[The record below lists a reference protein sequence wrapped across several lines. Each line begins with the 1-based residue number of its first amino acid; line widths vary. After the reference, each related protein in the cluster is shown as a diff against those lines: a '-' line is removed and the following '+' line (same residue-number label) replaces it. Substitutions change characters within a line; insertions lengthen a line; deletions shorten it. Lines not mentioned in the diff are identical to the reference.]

1 MTERRTMITGSLQKK
16 KGIFYAVLNLY
27 DDYGKRKL
35 KWISTGYTIK
45 GNKKKAE
52 EKLEQ
57 LKIEYEQKS
66 KIKLRDPNISEKYQN
81 ILFCDY
87 MLEWLEKQRGK
98 VEKTTYIGYQQVI
111 KGRLYNYFKAKKIKL
126 IELKPKHI
134 QDFFDL
140 LFSEG
145 LSGNTIKHY
154 RANISKAL
162 KSAVINELIDS
173 NPATK
178 LEAIKVKEY
187 TADYYTQDELLH
199 LMDIVKTT
207 TVELPIVIAGIYGL
221 RREEVIGIKWD
232 AIDFTAK
239 TLTIRHT
246 VGRGKID
253 GVTQFI
259 FKDRAKSDSGY
270 RTLPLFDFIVD
281 LLHSYKKKYDEKR
294 KFYGNTYC
302 NDYKDYI
309 CLMDNGELM
318 KPGYITQTFNKIL
331 KQNELRHIRLHDLR
345 HSCGTLLIQSGVPV
359 KDIQNW
365 LGHAN
370 FQTTLRYAHADIAN
384 KKISADVIS
393 SKLLLNTNDEKKQIT

>member
-1 MTERRTMITGSLQKK
+1 MITGSLQKK
-16 KGIFYAVLNLY
+16 KGLYYAVLNLY
-27 DDYGKRKL
+27 DDYGKRKP
-35 KWISTGYTIK
+35 KWIPTGYTIK

-57 LKIEYEQKS
+57 FKIEYEQKS
-66 KIKLRDPNISEKYQN
+66 KIQLRDPNIYDKYKN

-87 MLEWLEKQRGK
+87 MLEWLEKQKGK
-98 VEKTTYIGYQQVI
+98 VEQTTYIGYEQVI
-111 KGRLYNYFKAKKIKL
+111 KGRLYKYFKAKKIKL
-126 IELKPKHI
+126 VDLKPKHI

-162 KSAVINELIDS
+162 KSAVITEIIDS

-178 LEAIKVKEY
+178 LEPIKAKEY
-187 TADYYTQDELLH
+187 TANYYTQDELLN
-199 LMDIVKTT
+199 LMEIIETT
-207 TVELPIVIAGIYGL
+207 PIELPVIIAGVYGL
-221 RREEVIGIKWD
+221 RREEVIGLKWN
-232 AIDFTAK
+232 AIDFKDK

-259 FKDRAKSDSGY
+259 FKERTKSDAGY
-270 RTLPLFDFIVD
+270 RTLPLFDFIAD
-281 LLHSYKKKYDEKR
+281 LLRKYKNKYEENK

-309 CLMDNGELM
+309 CLMENGELM
-318 KPGYITQTFNKIL
+318 KPGYVTQTFSKIL
-331 KQNELRHIRLHDLR
+331 DNNHLRHIRLHDLR
-345 HSCGTLLIQSGVPV
+345 HSCGTLLVRNGVPL
-359 KDIQNW
+359 KDIQIW
-365 LGHAN
+365 LGHSN
-370 FQTTLRYAHADIAN
+370 FQTTLRYAHADVEN
-384 KKISADVIS
+384 KRISANVIEN
-393 SKLLLNTNDEKKQIT
+393 KLALDTKKEQITKLAL

>member
-1 MTERRTMITGSLQKK
+1 MITGSLQKK
-16 KGIFYAVLNLY
+16 KGLYYAVLNLY
-27 DDYGKRKL
+27 DNYGKRKP
-35 KWISTGYTIK
+35 KWIPTGYTIK

-57 LKIEYEQKS
+57 FKIEYEQKS
-66 KIKLRDPNISEKYQN
+66 KIQLRDPNIYDKYKN

-87 MLEWLEKQRGK
+87 MLEWLEKQKGK
-98 VEKTTYIGYQQVI
+98 VEQTTYIGYEQVI
-111 KGRLYNYFKAKKIKL
+111 KGRLYKYFKAKKIKL
-126 IELKPKHI
+126 VDLKPKHI

-162 KSAVINELIDS
+162 KSAVITEIIDS

-178 LEAIKVKEY
+178 LEPIKVKEY
-187 TADYYTQDELLH
+187 TADYYTQDELLN
-199 LMDIVKTT
+199 LMEIIETT
-207 TVELPIVIAGIYGL
+207 PIELPVIIAGVYGL
-221 RREEVIGIKWD
+221 RREEVIGIKWN
-232 AIDFTAK
+232 AIDFKDK

-259 FKDRAKSDSGY
+259 FKERTKSDAGY
-270 RTLPLFDFIVD
+270 RTLPLFDFIAD
-281 LLHSYKKKYDEKR
+281 LLRKYKNKYEENK

-309 CLMDNGELM
+309 CLMENGELM
-318 KPGYITQTFNKIL
+318 KPGYVTQTFSKIL
-331 KQNELRHIRLHDLR
+331 DNNHLRHIRLHDLR
-345 HSCGTLLIQSGVPV
+345 HSCGTLLVRNGVPL
-359 KDIQNW
+359 KDIQIW
-365 LGHAN
+365 LGHSN
-370 FQTTLRYAHADIAN
+370 FQTTLRYAHADVEN
-384 KKISADVIS
+384 KRISANVIEN
-393 SKLLLNTNDEKKQIT
+393 KLALDTKKEQITKLAL

>member
-1 MTERRTMITGSLQKK
+1 MITGSLQKK
-16 KGIFYAVLNLY
+16 KGLYYAVLNLY
-27 DDYGKRKL
+27 DDYGKRKP
-35 KWISTGYTIK
+35 KWIPTGYTIK

-57 LKIEYEQKS
+57 FKIEYEQKS
-66 KIKLRDPNISEKYQN
+66 KIQLRDPNIYDKYKN

-87 MLEWLEKQRGK
+87 MLEWLEKQKGK
-98 VEKTTYIGYQQVI
+98 VEQTTYIGYEQVI
-111 KGRLYNYFKAKKIKL
+111 KGRLYKYFKAKKIKL
-126 IELKPKHI
+126 VDLKPKHI

-162 KSAVINELIDS
+162 KSAVITEIIDS

-178 LEAIKVKEY
+178 LEPIKVKEY
-187 TADYYTQDELLH
+187 TADYYTQDELLN
-199 LMDIVKTT
+199 LMEIIETT
-207 TVELPIVIAGIYGL
+207 PIELPVIIAGVYGL
-221 RREEVIGIKWD
+221 RREEVIGIKWN
-232 AIDFTAK
+232 AIDFNDK

-259 FKDRAKSDSGY
+259 FKERTKSDAGY
-270 RTLPLFDFIVD
+270 RTLPLFDFIAD
-281 LLHSYKKKYDEKR
+281 LLRKYKNKYEENK

-309 CLMDNGELM
+309 CLMENGELM
-318 KPGYITQTFNKIL
+318 KPGYVTQTFSKIL
-331 KQNELRHIRLHDLR
+331 DNNHLRHIRLHDLR
-345 HSCGTLLIQSGVPV
+345 HSCGTLLVRNGVPL
-359 KDIQNW
+359 KDIQIW
-365 LGHAN
+365 LGHSN
-370 FQTTLRYAHADIAN
+370 FQTTLRYAHADVEN
-384 KKISADVIS
+384 KRISANVIEN
-393 SKLLLNTNDEKKQIT
+393 KLALDTKKEQITKLAL

>member
-1 MTERRTMITGSLQKK
+1 MITGSLQKK
-16 KGIFYAVLNLY
+16 KGLYYAVLNLY
-27 DDYGKRKL
+27 DDYGKRKP
-35 KWISTGYTIK
+35 KWIPTGYTIK

-57 LKIEYEQKS
+57 FKIEYEQKS
-66 KIKLRDPNISEKYQN
+66 KIKLRDPNIYDKYQN

-87 MLEWLEKQRGK
+87 MLEWLEKQKGK
-98 VEKTTYIGYQQVI
+98 VEQTTYIGYEQVI
-111 KGRLYNYFKAKKIKL
+111 KGRLYKYFKAKKIKL
-126 IELKPKHI
+126 VDLKPKHI

-162 KSAVINELIDS
+162 KSAVITEIIDS

-178 LEAIKVKEY
+178 LEPIKVKEY
-187 TADYYTQDELLH
+187 TADYYTQDELLN
-199 LMDIVKTT
+199 LMEIIETT
-207 TVELPIVIAGIYGL
+207 PIELPVIIAGVYGL
-221 RREEVIGIKWD
+221 RREEVIGIKWN
-232 AIDFTAK
+232 AIDFKDK

-259 FKDRAKSDSGY
+259 FKERTKSDAGY
-270 RTLPLFDFIVD
+270 RTLPLFDFIAD
-281 LLHSYKKKYDEKR
+281 LLRKYKNKYEENK

-309 CLMDNGELM
+309 CLMENGELM
-318 KPGYITQTFNKIL
+318 KPGYVTQTFSKIL
-331 KQNELRHIRLHDLR
+331 DNNHLRHIRLHDLR
-345 HSCGTLLIQSGVPV
+345 HSCGTLLVRNGVPL
-359 KDIQNW
+359 KDIQIW
-365 LGHAN
+365 LGHSN
-370 FQTTLRYAHADIAN
+370 FQTTLRYAHADVEN
-384 KKISADVIS
+384 KRISANVIEN
-393 SKLLLNTNDEKKQIT
+393 KLALDTKKEQITKLAL

>member
-1 MTERRTMITGSLQKK
+1 MITGSLQKK
-16 KGIFYAVLNLY
+16 KGLYYAVLNLY
-27 DDYGKRKL
+27 DDYGKRKP
-35 KWISTGYTIK
+35 KWIPTGYTIK

-57 LKIEYEQKS
+57 FKIEYEQKS
-66 KIKLRDPNISEKYQN
+66 KIQLRDPNIYDKYKN

-87 MLEWLEKQRGK
+87 MLEWLEKQKGK
-98 VEKTTYIGYQQVI
+98 VEQTTYIGYEQVI
-111 KGRLYNYFKAKKIKL
+111 KGRLYKYFKAKKIKL
-126 IELKPKHI
+126 VDLKPKHI

-162 KSAVINELIDS
+162 KSAVITEIIDS

-178 LEAIKVKEY
+178 LEPIKAKEY
-187 TADYYTQDELLH
+187 TANYYTQDELLN
-199 LMDIVKTT
+199 LMEIIETT
-207 TVELPIVIAGIYGL
+207 PIELPVIIAGVYGL
-221 RREEVIGIKWD
+221 RREEVIGIKWN
-232 AIDFTAK
+232 AIDFNDK

-270 RTLPLFDFIVD
+270 RTLPLFDFIAD
-281 LLHSYKKKYDEKR
+281 LLRKYKNKYEENK

-309 CLMDNGELM
+309 CLMENGELM
-318 KPGYITQTFNKIL
+318 KPGYVTQTFSKIL
-331 KQNELRHIRLHDLR
+331 DNNHLRHIRLHDLR
-345 HSCGTLLIQSGVPV
+345 HSCGTLLVRNGVPL
-359 KDIQNW
+359 KDIQIW
-365 LGHAN
+365 LGHSN
-370 FQTTLRYAHADIAN
+370 FQTTLRYAHADVEN
-384 KKISADVIS
+384 KRISANVIEN
-393 SKLLLNTNDEKKQIT
+393 KLALDTKKEQITKLAL